1 MGLMDKI
8 MFWKK
13 EPELELGKYPGLE
26 AGPASAEMPAMGPG
40 PSPGITEPPAPIG
53 GPSPL
58 EEIGPAPPPPTP
70 LGRAPA
76 IPAPTAFPSA
86 APSAVPAPSDAA
98 HEMINV
104 KLDTLKALLE
114 SINTRLERMERTQQA
129 RSVEEEELA
138 RAIPTVR
145 RLR

>member
-1 MGLMDKI
+1 MGLLEKV
-8 MFWKK
+8 MFWKKK

-26 AGPASAEMPAMGPG
+26 TVPPGAEMPAMGPA
-40 PSPGITEPPAPIG
+40 PAPGITEPPAPT

-70 LGRAPA
+70 LGR
-76 IPAPTAFPSA
+76 
-86 APSAVPAPSDAA
+86 PSAVPAPTAFQPPAA
-98 HEMINV
+98 VSPGGDMQMVNV

-114 SINTRLERMERTQQA
+114 SINTRLERMERTQEA
-129 RSVEEEELA
+129 RSLEEEELA
-138 RAIPTVR
+138 KAIPTVR